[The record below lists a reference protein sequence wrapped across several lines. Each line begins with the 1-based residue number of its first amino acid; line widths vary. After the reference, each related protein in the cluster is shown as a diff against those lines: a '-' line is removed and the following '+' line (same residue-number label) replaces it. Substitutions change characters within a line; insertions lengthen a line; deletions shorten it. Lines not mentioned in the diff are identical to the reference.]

1 MPLSPSSATAPAV
14 IAASAPARVRDLLA
28 AHPDDT
34 VPVVHRG
41 SQAVYVEVQGHCVG
55 VVAATATAVPCALQV
70 TGDVVPAAGRAAIR
84 DGVLHLDDVAVRIG
98 RIRDVRVP
106 RLPGLAPT
114 GPAPLSADEVA
125 ALVGVGDGLTPYG
138 DDVLCGWIG
147 AHRAAGVPTPDVD
160 ESVRALAHR
169 TTLLSATLL
178 DCAVRGEV
186 LAEFAAWLRSLGTP
200 REPAAAA
207 TLASIGHTSGL
218 GLLRGARRALT
229 ALGIRAEVAA

>member
-1 MPLSPSSATAPAV
+1 MPLSPSSATACAV
-14 IAASAPARVRDLLA
+14 IAASAPARVRDTLA
-28 AHPDDT
+28 AQPDGA
-34 VPVVHRG
+34 VAVVHRG
-41 SQAVYVEVQGHCVG
+41 SQAVYVEVQGHCLG

-70 TGDVVPAAGRAAIR
+70 AGDVVPRAARAEIR
-84 DGVLHLDDVAVRIG
+84 GGVLHLDDVALRIG

-106 RLPGLAPT
+106 RLPGVPAD
-114 GPAPLSADEVA
+114 GPAPLSHAEVA

-138 DDVLCGWIG
+138 DDVLCGWLG
-147 AHRAAGVPTPDVD
+147 AHRAAGIATPDVD
-160 ESVRALAHR
+160 HAVRALAHR

-186 LAEFAAWLRSLGTP
+186 LAEFAAWLRSLGTA

>member
-1 MPLSPSSATAPAV
+1 V

-28 AHPDDT
+28 AQADGT

-41 SQAVYVEVQGHCVG
+41 AQAVYVEVQGHCVG
-55 VVAATATAVPCALQV
+55 VVAASAVAVPCALQV
-70 TGDVVPAAGRAAIR
+70 AGDVAPSAARAEVR
-84 DGVLHLDDVAVRIG
+84 DGVLHLDDVALRIG

-106 RLPGLAPT
+106 RLTGPVAT
-114 GPAPLSADEVA
+114 GPAPLSREEVA

-138 DDVLCGWIG
+138 DDVLCGWLG
-147 AHRAAGVPTPDVD
+147 AHRAAGVATSDVD
-160 ESVRALAHR
+160 DAVRALAHR

-207 TLASIGHTSGL
+207 TLSSIGHTSGL